1 MKKILLPVDGSV
13 TCFGAFDYA
22 KDLAQKF
29 DAEIMIL
36 NSQDISPSFVW
47 LNDPMLAANTQYDP
61 KKIAI
66 EIVDKAARYFEDLD
80 IEVTKLTEI
89 GEAAHAIIEVAD
101 REEVDVIV
109 MCTHGMSSVKR
120 FLVGS
125 VTNNVIHHAHVPV
138 LVVK

>member
-22 KDLAQKF
+22 KNLAQHF
-29 DAEIMIL
+29 DAEIIL
-36 NSQDISPSFVW
+36 LNAQDISPSFVW

-61 KKIAI
+61 KKIAS
-66 EIVDKAARYFEDLD
+66 EIVDKAARYFDELD
-80 IEVTKLTEI
+80 IRITKMTEI
-89 GEAAHAIIEVAD
+89 GEAAHAIIDVAD

-109 MCTHGMSSVKR
+109 MCTHGMSAMKR

-125 VTNNVIHHAHVPV
+125 VTNNVVHHAHVPV
-138 LVVK
+138 LVIK